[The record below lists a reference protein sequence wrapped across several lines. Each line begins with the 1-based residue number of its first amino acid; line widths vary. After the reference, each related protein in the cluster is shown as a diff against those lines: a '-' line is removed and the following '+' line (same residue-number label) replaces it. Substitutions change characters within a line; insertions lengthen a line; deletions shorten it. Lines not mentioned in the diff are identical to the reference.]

1 MKKAKPNPKLRGR
14 AALSSPGS
22 TPPVHRGS
30 PWAWIGLALL
40 VGSLAVGGWWAA
52 TKRRSN
58 VDEAA
63 RIPEMS
69 LAGLAPEA
77 SRMIQSQLDEVR
89 RTPDRGEAWGRLGG
103 LLKSCGFVGEAEY
116 CLAVAERL
124 SPRDPRWPYL
134 RGTLS
139 GNEVIAH
146 LRRAVERAGRSPEMP
161 RLRLARAL
169 MEAGQLE
176 EARTVAKGILQDVPE
191 CPPARLLLAQ
201 IHQARGEW
209 KQAVALATPCAESPI
224 TGRAANTLLAMAHR
238 RLGDEAS
245 AQRAARQATARPP
258 DVSWPDPYEEEVLTW
273 RNDPRSLS
281 DRAQG
286 HLLSGRLD
294 AALPLIERLMREHP
308 DFAESWL
315 LSGRA
320 LYLRKQLPEAESVLR
335 RHLAM
340 DPNSVNGHFQ
350 LGMSLLAGQKL
361 AEAAASF
368 RQAIALKSDSGPAHF
383 NLGFVL
389 ARMGQTREA
398 VEPFRQA
405 IRHNPEKIDSYILL
419 ADLHV
424 KLGELTEAA
433 RLADM
438 ATQLDPDDRRL
449 AELRRKI
456 RR

>member
-1 MKKAKPNPKLRGR
+1 MKKAKPNPKLKSR
-14 AALSSPGS
+14 AALSSSGV
-22 TPPVHRGS
+22 TPQVRRRS
-30 PWAWIGLALL
+30 RWVWIALAML
-40 VGSLAVGGWWAA
+40 VGSLAVGGWLAA

-58 VDEAA
+58 VDGAA

-77 SRMIQSQLDEVR
+77 SRMIQAQVVEVR

-103 LLKSCGFVGEAEY
+103 LLKSCGFAAEAEH
-116 CLAVAERL
+116 CLAEAERL
-124 SPRDPRWPYL
+124 SPKDPRWPYL

-139 GNEVIAH
+139 GSDVVAH
-146 LRRAVERAGRSPEMP
+146 FRRAAERAGRSPEMP

-169 MEAGQLE
+169 VEAGQLD
-176 EARTVAKGILQDVPE
+176 EARTVAKEILQDVPE

-209 KQAVALATPCAESPI
+209 KQAVDLATPCGDSPI
-224 TGRAANTLLAMAHR
+224 TGRAANTVLAMAHR

-245 AQRAARQATARPP
+245 AERAARLAAARPP

-308 DFAESWL
+308 DFGEAWL

-320 LYLRKQLPEAESVLR
+320 HYLRKRLPEAETALR

-350 LGMSLLAGQKL
+350 LGMTLLAGQKL

-368 RQAIALKSDSGPAHF
+368 RQAIALKPDSGPAHF

-424 KLGELTEAA
+424 KLGELAEAA

-449 AELRRKI
+449 ADLRKKI